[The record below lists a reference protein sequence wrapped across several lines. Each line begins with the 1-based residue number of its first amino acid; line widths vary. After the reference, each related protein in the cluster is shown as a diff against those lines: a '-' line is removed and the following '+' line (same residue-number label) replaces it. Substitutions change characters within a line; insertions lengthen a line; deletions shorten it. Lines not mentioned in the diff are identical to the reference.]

1 MSVAQLVNQWDT
13 TNQWVAPDG
22 LAAFASAYPGKP
34 VGVQHLLHGHPLF
47 ALDALADLAARL
59 PASHVEHS
67 RGDLAID
74 QDPDGVTRE
83 ALPVDEIVRTIAD
96 NGCWMVLKK
105 VDEDPDYAELIDACL
120 AEIDPVVRP
129 RTGANM
135 RREAFIFLSSP
146 NSVTPYHMDP
156 EHNILFQ
163 VAGFK
168 TMRVFSAD
176 RFTLVT
182 QEHQEAFH
190 RAGGH
195 RNMRFDPAFDA
206 YGIDFVLAPGDAVYV
221 PVKAPHWVRNG
232 PMPSISFSVTWRSRS
247 SDNDAR
253 LHRVNH
259 RLRKL
264 GINPGCPGDAPRLDA
279 AKVAAHHVVKGVTRT
294 LRTLMGKKTARAAY

>member
-1 MSVAQLVNQWDT
+1 MTLALIANEWGT
-13 TNQWVAPDG
+13 ANRWVAPDG
-22 LAAFASAYPGKP
+22 LDSFAAAYPGKP
-34 VGVQHLLHGHPLF
+34 VGIQHLLHGHPLF

-59 PASHVEHS
+59 PASHIEHS

-74 QDPDGVTRE
+74 QTPEGITQA

-105 VDEDPDYAELIDACL
+105 VDEDPDYAALIDACL
-120 AEIDPVVRP
+120 EEIDPVVRP

-146 NSVTPYHMDP
+146 NSITPYHMDP

-163 VAGFK
+163 VVGIK
-168 TMRVFSAD
+168 TMRVFAAD
-176 RFTLVT
+176 RFTIVP
-182 QEHQEAFH
+182 QEHEEAFH
-190 RAGGH
+190 RGGGH
-195 RNMRFDPAFDA
+195 RNMRFDPSFDA

-221 PVKAPHWVRNG
+221 PVKTPHWVRNG
-232 PMPSISFSVTWRSRS
+232 AAPSISFSVTWRSRS

-259 RLRKL
+259 RLRKW
-264 GINPGCPGDAPRLDA
+264 GMKPSRPGDAPMMDA
-279 AKVAAHHVVKGVTRT
+279 AKVAAHRAVKGVTRT
-294 LRTLMGKKTARAAY
+294 LRTLAGKKTERAAY